1 MALSLSDDLRFRLRC
16 LNRGLFNPT
25 TIRHRSFDGHIP
37 SAKTCGSHWIKY
49 MLSLL
54 LAELFD
60 LPAPEH
66 IKSDAIIGHPK
77 HPPIYPNIPRIVL
90 THSIAHHAM
99 RLPFVHGALGLP
111 RYIVLVRDI
120 RHILV
125 SVYEKWDETHRVDF
139 PTYLR
144 GDLRNR
150 SYATDIWQLMR
161 FFNAWGAVVEAC
173 PDRTMVLRYED
184 LTADARYN
192 LAKVCTFLGIEHVAP
207 DLIERAVTSASKQEM
222 AKRLDPREDHADR
235 VVNPG
240 ERDPNDWF
248 GAADRDFLAEVCR
261 RNLKYNFGYDLG

>member
-1 MALSLSDDLRFRLRC
+1 
-16 LNRGLFNPT
+16 
-25 TIRHRSFDGHIP
+25 
-37 SAKTCGSHWIKY
+37 
-49 MLSLL
+49 
-54 LAELFD
+54 LAELYD

-99 RLPFVHGALGLP
+99 RLPFVHRALGLP

-139 PTYLR
+139 STYLR

-173 PDRTMVLRYED
+173 PDRAMVLRYED
-184 LTADARYN
+184 LTAKPRDN